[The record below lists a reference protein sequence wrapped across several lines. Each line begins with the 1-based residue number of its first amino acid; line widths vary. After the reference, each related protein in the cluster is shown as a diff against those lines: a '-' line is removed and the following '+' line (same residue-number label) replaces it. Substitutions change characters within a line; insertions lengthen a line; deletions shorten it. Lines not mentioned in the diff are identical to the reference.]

1 MNPLLTKL
9 GIPPGIQA
17 FFKANELLFNYGGDF
32 EHFGTGFHLVP
43 TTPNLY
49 IAGSEVTKE
58 LMIASS
64 VMEAMAFL
72 TLAGHRYPNLDDLSV
87 IAIGNL
93 PHPGQ
98 LNWIK
103 SRCQKRK
110 ITMVF
115 GKDILGR
122 LTDIK
127 VAAGIRNKVVRLT
140 MRENRIDIEYNQIQ
154 YRFNQDS
161 LSLNKFEKSAGLRSK
176 IRTCKPKKFDTYL
189 DQLKHDANQ

>member
-1 MNPLLTKL
+1 MNPILTRL

-17 FFKANELLFNYGGDF
+17 FFKANELLFNYGEDF

-58 LMIASS
+58 LIIASS
-64 VMEAMAFL
+64 VMEAIAFL
-72 TLAGHRYPNLDDLSV
+72 TLAGHRYPNVNDLSV

-93 PHPGQ
+93 PRPGQ

-115 GKDILGR
+115 GKDIMGR

-127 VAAGIRNKVVRLT
+127 VAAGIRNKVVRLS
-140 MRENRIDIEYNQIQ
+140 MREKKIDIEYNHVH
-154 YRFNQDS
+154 YRFEPDN
-161 LSLNKFEKSAGLRSK
+161 LSLNQFEKSAGLRSG

-189 DQLKHDANQ
+189 DQLKHDAKQ